1 MKTERE
7 EDNRREENRNGGGS
21 PGPRPPALRPKD
33 GHVEVSSMRMYTET
47 RSALAE
53 RRFDRTEGSDYPVAK
68 LRSRGKVVG
77 HAVMRPPATDDGFV
91 DPEWLAEG
99 VREMWRL
106 RDGLSDLDA
115 DVLDAMTAAWI
126 SQGPTDDRGLAR
138 ISVDRILEA
147 RGIRPKAG
155 GSGRRGGYGP
165 EQRQEIID
173 AIGRVQSVA
182 VEMEMNWPEDVPA
195 GKKPRMSRRRVHSR
209 LVVITDA
216 VIAEQLRLD
225 GLARYDGFSFRV
237 GEAVETF
244 LSLPAGRQA
253 ALLSLTALRYD
264 PYRQIA
270 EKRLARGLSER
281 WRVGASREGQY
292 RRPYRVAD
300 LVRMADLSEYQPGKP
315 QRKKDRFEKA
325 LDTLHADGV
334 IAAWEYEEST
344 FVDPLAR
351 PRQGWEGLWLGST
364 IFVEPPDIVKDFC
377 DVVADRKNTID
388 KKKTRGL
395 PPREKTDVGA
405 RLKAWRELLKL
416 SQRAATDKPN
426 ARGGGASI
434 SQGYLSL
441 IERGKKE
448 PAPELRNRIEALIV
462 GAGDADNS
470 NKRGEI

>member
-1 MKTERE
+1 MTESE
-7 EDNRREENRNGGGS
+7 ERRTEDRDGGNNS
-21 PGPRPPALRPKD
+21 GPRPPALRPKD
-33 GHVEVSSMRMYTET
+33 GHLEVSSMRMYSET

-53 RRFDRTEGSDYPVAK
+53 RRFGHMDGSDYPVAQ

-77 HAVMRPPATDDGFV
+77 HAVMRPPATDEGYV
-91 DPEWLAEG
+91 DPDWLVEG
-99 VREMWRL
+99 VQEMWRL

-126 SQGPTDDRGLAR
+126 SQGPTDDRSLAR

-182 VEMEMNWPEDVPA
+182 VEMEMDWPENVPA

-300 LVRMADLSEYQPGKP
+300 LVRTAGMEEFAPSRP
-315 QRKKDRFEKA
+315 QRRKERLEKA
-325 LDTLHADGV
+325 LDTLEADKV

-344 FVDPLAR
+344 FVDPMSR
-351 PRQGWEGLWLGST
+351 PRQGWEDLWLGST
-364 IFVEPPDIVKDFC
+364 ILIEPPDIVKDFC
-377 DVVADRKNTID
+377 DAIADRKNTID

-395 PPREKTDVGA
+395 PPREKTDIGT
-405 RLKAWRELLKL
+405 RLKAWREKRKL
-416 SQRAATDKPN
+416 SQRAATDRLN
-426 ARGGGASI
+426 VLSGGASI

-448 PAPELRNRIEALIV
+448 PATELRARIETLISGTHSV
-462 GAGDADNS
+462 SAGNP
-470 NKRGEI
+470 RGEI